1 MKWGGTWGALSLAL
15 LLGGVNAA
23 CVNLRPPPPPQS
35 PETAGN
41 APAQVWTART
51 GRRFTSPVIR
61 DGDMLYAGA
70 VDRKVYA
77 VDLSSGVIR
86 WSTRLSGIVG
96 GGVLAS
102 GDTLFVATSRP
113 DGKVFAL
120 ERNTGKRIW
129 RTSTGAIDAPLAL
142 ARGVLVAATQRGVLL
157 GINPRTGEIAWRQ
170 RLGTARV
177 APAAAGEDVLV
188 IATIDSLFRVV
199 VTDGRVTH
207 RVGSPGTVLSPW
219 IPFGGGLV
227 AGTTDSLVFSIRA
240 DDLSQQWS
248 VRVDAPVLGS
258 PAAKGD
264 TLFAA
269 SRRGS
274 LYRIVPADGDSA
286 HRIAELRW
294 PVTAPVTVLGDQIL
308 LGGAD
313 GSIRALRSDGH
324 ELWRVQLWRP
334 VELGPVPLADGLLAI
349 GGDGDLHRY
358 RQ

>member
-1 MKWGGTWGALSLAL
+1 
-15 LLGGVNAA
+15 
-23 CVNLRPPPPPQS
+23 
-35 PETAGN
+35 
-41 APAQVWTART
+41 
-51 GRRFTSPVIR
+51 
-61 DGDMLYAGA
+61 MLYGAG

-77 VDLSSGVIR
+77 VDLSSGAVR
-86 WSTRLSGIVG
+86 WSTRLSGIVA

-120 ERNTGKRIW
+120 QRDTGKRIW
-129 RTSTGAIDAPLAL
+129 RTSTGAIGAPLAL
-142 ARGVLVAATQRGVLL
+142 AHGVLVAATQRGVLL
-157 GINPRTGEIAWRQ
+157 GLNPHTGEIAWRQ

-177 APAAAGEDVLV
+177 APAPAGDDALV
-188 IATIDSLFRVV
+188 IATVDSLFRVE
-199 VTDGRVTH
+199 VTDGKVTH
-207 RVGSPGTVLSPW
+207 RVASPGTVLSPW
-219 IPFGGGLV
+219 IAFAGGLV
-227 AGTTDSLVFSIRA
+227 AGTTDSVVLSIRA

-248 VRVDAPVLGS
+248 ARVDAPVFGS

-264 TLFAA
+264 TLFAV

-274 LYRIVPADGDSA
+274 LYRIVPATGASA
-286 HRIAELRW
+286 QRIAELRW

-313 GSIRALRSDGH
+313 GSIRALRSDGN

-334 VELGPVPLADGLLAI
+334 VELGPVPLPDGLLAI
-349 GGDGDLHRY
+349 GGEGDLHRY